1 MYGLFFFR
9 ETMLTIKNIIKILWD
24 AQGYGNVAVWKDGT
38 AEVIAPG
45 SEAMREGKPPLVL
58 FKPIPLVGGFP
69 MLDHAL
75 YDAELQDAIE
85 KAIRDAGGEISR
97 G

>member
-1 MYGLFFFR
+1 
-9 ETMLTIKNIIKILWD
+9 MLTIKEIIRILWD

-38 AEVIAPG
+38 AEVIGPG
-45 SEAMREGKPPLVL
+45 TEPTRGGETPLAV

-75 YDAELQDAIE
+75 LNPELQETIG
-85 KAIRDAGGEISR
+85 KTIRDAGGEIAR
-97 G
+97 E

>member
-1 MYGLFFFR
+1 
-9 ETMLTIKNIIKILWD
+9 MLTTKAIIRKLWD
-24 AQGYGNVAVWKDGT
+24 AQGYGNVAVWEDGT

-45 SEAMREGKPPLVL
+45 AEPSLGGKSPLAV

-75 YDAELQDAIE
+75 FDAGLQDTIE
-85 KAIRDAGGEISR
+85 KTIRDAGGEITR

>member
-1 MYGLFFFR
+1 
-9 ETMLTIKNIIKILWD
+9 MLSTTAIIRKLWD
-24 AQGYGNVAVWKDGT
+24 AQGYGNVAVWEDGT
-38 AEVIAPG
+38 TEIIEPGAEPG
-45 SEAMREGKPPLVL
+45 REGTSLLAV

-75 YDAELQDAIE
+75 FDAGLQETIE
-85 KAIRDAGGEISR
+85 KTIRDAGGEITR